1 MQALEA
7 LWLAGIMQ
15 GQVERDAARD
25 PGLSGQC
32 RQRLV
37 QGAGEGTGVGL
48 VMQGGELVGQ
58 GLEGFGLV
66 GAQCI
71 VGLEQQ
77 GVVGRADRETV
88 MSVPGMEA
96 ALFRIKL

>member
-1 MQALEA
+1 
-7 LWLAGIMQ
+7 
-15 GQVERDAARD
+15 
-25 PGLSGQC
+25 
-32 RQRLV
+32 
-37 QGAGEGTGVGL
+37 
-48 VMQGGELVGQ
+48 MQGGELVGQ